1 MKFNNDFF
9 TVLRK
14 LHKDPNASQRR
25 IAEELNLSLGKINYC
40 IKALKNKGLIKVKN
54 FKDSKDKSR
63 YLYVLTPKGISEKT
77 KLTINFLK
85 KRAEEYNKL
94 KQEMKSDG

>member
-54 FKDSKDKSR
+54 FKDSKDKVIQLIKELDWQNGYYR
-63 YLYVLTPKGISEKT
+63 RDIGFKVIT
-77 KLTINFLK
+77 
-85 KRAEEYNKL
+85 
-94 KQEMKSDG
+94 

>member
-14 LHKDPNASQRR
+14 LHKDPSASQRR

-40 IKALKNKGLIKVKN
+40 IKALKNKGLVKVKN
-54 FKDSKDKSR
+54 FKDSTDKSR

-77 KLTINFLK
+77 RITINFMKIKMKEYDDLK
-85 KRAEEYNKL
+85 KDLSNR
-94 KQEMKSDG
+94 

>member
-1 MKFNNDFF
+1 MSPNSENDKRTWEDYISNFN
-9 TVLRK
+9 
-14 LHKDPNASQRR
+14 S
-25 IAEELNLSLGKINYC
+25 LSINFRNN
-40 IKALKNKGLIKVKN
+40 KNKIQ
-54 FKDSKDKSR
+54 
-63 YLYVLTPKGISEKT
+63 YLYLLTPKGISEKT